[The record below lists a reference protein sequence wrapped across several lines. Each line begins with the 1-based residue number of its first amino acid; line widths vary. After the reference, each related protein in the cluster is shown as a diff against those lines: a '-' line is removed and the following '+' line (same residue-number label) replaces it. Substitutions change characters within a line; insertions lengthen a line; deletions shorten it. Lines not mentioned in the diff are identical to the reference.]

1 MVEGGVDSQYVMK
14 LQSQLAKAVKKMD
27 ATSQQMTLLEQS
39 CDEVVASLKN
49 EISDIVEE
57 RCRTELDLR
66 RQLEQ
71 LEDQR
76 SELKAAYEERIRE
89 NRREI
94 ERLKQRAQTEGAPDD
109 VYKELE
115 EAEHRLLELSL
126 PQESGTM
133 ANQPNEMSLPQE
145 NGSTANHP
153 NEISLPQ
160 ENESIVNQPDLKD
173 GNEETSAELS
183 SPDYTEGGDEKCDS
197 KENV

>member
-1 MVEGGVDSQYVMK
+1 MK